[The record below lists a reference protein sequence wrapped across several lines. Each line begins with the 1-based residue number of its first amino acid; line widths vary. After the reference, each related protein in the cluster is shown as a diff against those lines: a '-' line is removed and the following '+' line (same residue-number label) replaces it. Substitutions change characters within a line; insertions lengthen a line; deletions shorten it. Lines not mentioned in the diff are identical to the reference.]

1 MSDILTQLHNG
12 QLLIINSRKRNG
24 LILFKSFH
32 AEFAGPGAAIGGMFD
47 RDCRDILPVGDLSL
61 LKAANDD
68 ERQKAYRIRRQ
79 WIRLTQQITD
89 NPSPA
94 ERVKTILQQF
104 NNYFE
109 TETVELLPNDAFALL
124 VGVLPQTVGRIRRT
138 MARS

>member
-1 MSDILTQLHNG
+1 VSDILTQLHNG

-61 LKAANDD
+61 LKMANDE

-89 NPSPA
+89 NPLPT

-109 TETVELLPNDAFALL
+109 AETVALLPNDAFALL
-124 VGVLPQTVGRIRRT
+124 VGVLPQTVGRVRRS